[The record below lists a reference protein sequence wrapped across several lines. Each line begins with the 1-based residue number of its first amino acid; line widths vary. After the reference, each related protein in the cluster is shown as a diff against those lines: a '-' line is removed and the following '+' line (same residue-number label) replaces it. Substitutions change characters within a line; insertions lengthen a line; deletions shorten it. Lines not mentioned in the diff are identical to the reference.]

1 MRTTDD
7 RSDKEKDNLILIY
20 LRLLSHK
27 QLALYLLHKEFFKLD
42 TLEGFGFFF
51 LFVKN
56 VK

>member
-51 LFVKN
+51 FVKN